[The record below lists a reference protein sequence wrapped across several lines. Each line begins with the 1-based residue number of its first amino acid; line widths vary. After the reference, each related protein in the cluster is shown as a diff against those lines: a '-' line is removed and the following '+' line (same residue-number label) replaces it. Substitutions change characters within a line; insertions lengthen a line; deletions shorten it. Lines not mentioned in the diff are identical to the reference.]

1 MEESNLTSNAQQWEL
16 EIVCKNTTYLN
27 AVVKAI
33 LKYKRIDFQVIGV
46 NSIGMEE
53 RYVVSLWCSWFS
65 NLSLIAK
72 DLYAIEKKQEKI

>member
-1 MEESNLTSNAQQWEL
+1 MEESKLGSNAQQWEL
-16 EIVCKNTTYLN
+16 EIICKNTTYLN

-33 LKYKRIDFQVIGV
+33 LKYKKIDFQVECV
-46 NSIGMEE
+46 NQFGMGE
-53 RYVVSLWCSWFS
+53 RYVVGLECSWFS